1 MCHQMN
7 RLLAVTALIEAATGL
22 ALLAV
27 PSFVVRMLLGEA
39 LDGPISLTV
48 ARVGG
53 VALLTLGVACWL
65 ARTDSQSRAARGLAT
80 AMIVY
85 NLGLALILGRD
96 GFVLQTT
103 GVALWPAVIL
113 HSVMAVWSVR
123 RLPTERHASRRTA

>member
-1 MCHQMN
+1 MN

-53 VALLTLGVACWL
+53 VALLTLGVACWF
-65 ARTDSQSRAARGLAT
+65 ARNDSQSRAAKGLVS
-80 AMIVY
+80 AMIIY
-85 NLGLALILGRD
+85 NLGLALILGRA
-96 GFVLQTT
+96 GFMLQTP
-103 GVALWPAVIL
+103 GIALWPAVIL

-123 RLPTERHASRRTA
+123 RVPDEKRASWQTF